1 MTREET
7 KTIVRAT
14 MICYANWHPEDVSL
28 LVDLWAAMLK
38 DYPYQA
44 ISAALQSY
52 IMQGNAFA
60 PTPGQ
65 LVQLLPSKDDL
76 SGLDAWQMVRKA
88 LQNGIYG
95 AEAEYA
101 KLPEIVQRAVGS
113 PEQIRA
119 WATAPEETVETV
131 MQSNFLRTFEAT
143 KARQRNEKYMPE
155 GIADLL
161 AAKND
166 DLRLAEKNPSA
177 GENCLPEI

>member
-1 MTREET
+1 MTRDET
-7 KTIVRAT
+7 GIILKSIQVA
-14 MICYANWHPEDVSL
+14 YPNWHIKEKALAVQMWTSL
-28 LVDLWAAMLK
+28 LA

-44 ISAALQSY
+44 ISAALKSY
-52 IMQGNAFA
+52 ILQGHEFA
-60 PTPGQ
+60 PNPGQ

-95 AEAEYA
+95 AETEYA